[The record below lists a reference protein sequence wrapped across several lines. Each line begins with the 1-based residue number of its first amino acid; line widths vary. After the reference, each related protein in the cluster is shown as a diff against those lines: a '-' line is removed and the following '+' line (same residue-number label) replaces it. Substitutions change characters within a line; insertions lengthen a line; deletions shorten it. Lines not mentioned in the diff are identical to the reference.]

1 MFSLNKHKIVP
12 LVVLILISTSIF
24 IYYLLQNYNVN
35 YYDETGYITIS
46 QMILDKGLFSI
57 DEPLRT
63 YLYPLFIT
71 FARIFTNGN
80 IDNAKITISILQFL
94 LYIYT
99 IFTVS
104 SYFYR
109 TTKNNLIYYVILTF
123 GFLNPYLIQSTTL
136 FLTDSLASCFIVL
149 SVLHMIFNDYR
160 KISSYFIVFLLSYA
174 AVMVRPA
181 SAILIPIIFIL
192 FLYRK
197 KMLNDLNLSKLI
209 LAAVISS
216 IIFIPQLYNNVNQ
229 YNHWT
234 VLVHQNLYEFQSK
247 LAATYLKYGTLIIPN
262 ENPQLIF
269 KTPFSV
275 GSEANIFDLV
285 VYNFP
290 AFLVAYSSHIFGV
303 LDWGYVDT
311 YIRDFY
317 PMSRI
322 LGSIFLY
329 IFWILAAYGIVSFL
343 KYRKKTKKTKFIA
356 VSLLVSCL
364 VYLLFIGTTVVE
376 SRFGYPVFLIL
387 LPFCGTGAYKMVKLV
402 NNKGI
407 ELKRRSII
415 IGLYGVSFLIII
427 FVFFVLSFLLDY
439 QTGRINWLSL

>member
-1 MFSLNKHKIVP
+1 
-12 LVVLILISTSIF
+12 
-24 IYYLLQNYNVN
+24 
-35 YYDETGYITIS
+35 
-46 QMILDKGLFSI
+46 
-57 DEPLRT
+57 
-63 YLYPLFIT
+63 
-71 FARIFTNGN
+71 
-80 IDNAKITISILQFL
+80 
-94 LYIYT
+94 
-99 IFTVS
+99 
-104 SYFYR
+104 
-109 TTKNNLIYYVILTF
+109 
-123 GFLNPYLIQSTTL
+123 
-136 FLTDSLASCFIVL
+136 
-149 SVLHMIFNDYR
+149 
-160 KISSYFIVFLLSYA
+160 
-174 AVMVRPA
+174 MVRPA